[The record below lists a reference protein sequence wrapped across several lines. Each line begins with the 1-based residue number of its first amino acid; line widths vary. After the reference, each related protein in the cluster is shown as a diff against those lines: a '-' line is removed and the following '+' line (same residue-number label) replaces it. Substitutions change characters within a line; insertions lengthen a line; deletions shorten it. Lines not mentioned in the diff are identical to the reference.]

1 MQNYNH
7 VVYLTPTVLNMCV
20 SYRRELGF
28 EAVILKR
35 VIIYNPEIR
44 LAPWQNYNFHSAL
57 KMLKNTR
64 LRSTLSKPTFCQGG
78 SSILRLSFQNV

>member
-1 MQNYNH
+1 
-7 VVYLTPTVLNMCV
+7 MCV

-44 LAPWQNYNFHSAL
+44 LAPMRNYDFHLAL
-57 KMLKNTR
+57 KMLRNTR
-64 LRSTLSKPTFCQGG
+64 LRSILSKPTFCLDG